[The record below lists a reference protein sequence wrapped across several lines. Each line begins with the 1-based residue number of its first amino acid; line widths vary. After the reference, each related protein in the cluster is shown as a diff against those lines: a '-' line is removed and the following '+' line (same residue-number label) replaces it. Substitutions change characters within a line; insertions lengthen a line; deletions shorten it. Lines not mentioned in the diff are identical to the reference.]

1 MSEDRASAPAAE
13 QEFDAVAA
21 DYANQLEAGLS
32 LTGED
37 MSYYADSRARWVAR
51 RLDQAGH
58 RTRTILDFGCGTG
71 TATTYLLEAT
81 RAERLIGVDVS
92 AESIRI
98 ARQQFAGPR
107 ASFGLI
113 GDGIP
118 ERSVDLA
125 FCNGVFHHIPP
136 DERLASAAYIYRSL
150 RGGGLFAFW
159 ENNPWNPG
167 TRIVMRRIAFDRDA
181 ITLTPRQSR
190 SLLARAGFRVLR
202 TDFLFVFPS
211 PLRWLRSI
219 EPTIA
224 SLPLGGQYCILCR
237 KPG

>member
-1 MSEDRASAPAAE
+1 MSLDIASAPAAE

-37 MSYYADSRARWVAR
+37 MSYYAEARARWVAR
-51 RLDQAGH
+51 RLAEAGH

-71 TATTYLLEAT
+71 TATRYLLGAT
-81 RAERLIGVDVS
+81 GADRLVGVDVS
-92 AESIRI
+92 AESICI
-98 ARQQFAGPR
+98 ARQRFAGPH

-113 GDGIP
+113 RDGLP
-118 ERSVDLA
+118 TSSVDLA

-136 DERLASAAYIYRSL
+136 HERLASATYVYRSL
-150 RGGGLFAFW
+150 RAGGLFAFW

-167 TRIVMRRIAFDRDA
+167 TRFVMRRIAFDRDA
-181 ITLTPRQSR
+181 ITLTPPQSR
-190 SLLARAGFRVLR
+190 SLLAAAGFEVLR

-211 PLRWLRSI
+211 LLRWLRWI
-219 EPTIA
+219 EPRIA
-224 SLPLGGQYCILCR
+224 PLPLGGQYCVLCR
-237 KPG
+237 KPS